1 MTEKSPEY
9 PDVGR
14 EHIEVLKETID
25 RNIDADWS
33 DYRDRYRFTL
43 VDDGR
48 VRISRRHDGEEPRN
62 AVETGVAHVV
72 QLEGGEPVSCN
83 CHSAQRYLGR
93 ETCRHMRAVAAHPR
107 L

>member
-1 MTEKSPEY
+1 MTSDAPKN
-9 PDVGR
+9 PDAGR

-25 RNIDADWS
+25 RNTDAGCD

-48 VRISRRHDGEEPRN
+48 VRLSRRHDGEEPRN
-62 AVETGVAHVV
+62 AVETGVDHVV
-72 QLEGGEPVSCN
+72 RLEDGRAVSCN

-93 ETCRHMRAVAAHPR
+93 ETCRHMRAVDAHPR